1 MILSP
6 ALHSSSTTW
15 PSALAVLA
23 YVLASAWPLKAS
35 GQSSGQDAGQDR
47 SHETPVWVALALG
60 WLAQAAAIVQDT
72 IAFDDGVLHARF
84 GFAPALSVTTWLV
97 LAVYAIENRKLGLP
111 SVRRTLAALAA
122 ATVALAWLFPGQAH
136 PLVGSPLAPLHWLT
150 GFASYGLMGAALLHA
165 ALLRRAEKQLRAKP
179 ASGQFPPA
187 GMAGHALG
195 MPLLR
200 LESLTLRFVGA
211 GFVML
216 SLTLVLGALFATP
229 WRWDHKTVFSVLS
242 WLVFAVLLI
251 GRARFGWRGRQAV
264 RWLVAGSTL
273 LLLAYVGSR
282 FVMEVVLHRATQ
294 A

>member
-1 MILSP
+1 MILSS
-6 ALHSSSTTW
+6 ASFASSTLW
-15 PSALAVLA
+15 PSGLAALAYLV
-23 YVLASAWPLKAS
+23 ASVWPQ
-35 GQSSGQDAGQDR
+35 GVQSADKR
-47 SHETPVWVALALG
+47 EERPVWAALSLG
-60 WLAQAAAIVQDT
+60 WLAQGAAILLDA
-72 IAFDDGVLHARF
+72 IAFDGPDTRARF

-97 LAVYAIENRKLGLP
+97 LAVYALENRKLGLP
-111 SVRRTLAALAA
+111 SVRRVLSAMAAITVVLAC
-122 ATVALAWLFPGQAH
+122 LFPGQAH
-136 PLVGSPLAPLHWLT
+136 PLSASPWAPLHWLL
-150 GFASYGLMGAALLHA
+150 GFASYGLFGAALLHA
-165 ALLRRAEKQLRAKP
+165 ALLRHAEKQLRSGSG
-179 ASGQFPPA
+179 ASGQIPSPSRV
-187 GMAGHALG
+187 GQALG

-216 SLTLVLGALFATP
+216 SLTLLLGAWFASP

-242 WLVFAVLLI
+242 WLVFGVLLI

-282 FVMEVVLHRATQ
+282 FVMEVVLHRPPA

>member
-6 ALHSSSTTW
+6 ALLTSSTFW
-15 PSALAVLA
+15 PSCLAVLA
-23 YVLASAWPLKAS
+23 YVLASGWPLPSAGK
-35 GQSSGQDAGQDR
+35 GQAH
-47 SHETPVWVALALG
+47 HERPVWALLCLG
-60 WLAQAAAIVQDT
+60 WLAQAAAIVLDT
-72 IAFDDGVLHARF
+72 VAFDGPVWHARF

-97 LAVYAIENRKLGLP
+97 LAVYALENRRLGLP
-111 SVRRTLAALAA
+111 SVRRALALLAAVTVCLAC
-122 ATVALAWLFPGQAH
+122 LFPGQEH
-136 PLVGSPLAPLHWLT
+136 PKVGSPWAPLHWLT
-150 GFASYGLMGAALLHA
+150 GFASYGLIGAALLHA
-165 ALLRRAEKQLRAKP
+165 ALLRHAEKQLRAKP
-179 ASGQFPPA
+179 VSGQIPSP
-187 GMAGHALG
+187 GMPGQALG

-216 SLTLVLGALFATP
+216 SLTLLLGALFATP

-282 FVMEVVLHRATQ
+282 FVLEVVLHRTTA